1 MVYRPSI
8 DDRLCFVLMPF
19 REPFNQYYEQI
30 IKPAA
35 EDAGLEALRADAI
48 YGTRSIIKDVWEKIW
63 RAKVIIADVTDKNPN
78 VNYELGIC
86 HTLGVPTILV
96 TRRMEDVPFDYRHRR
111 CIVYNT
117 DEVKWDQKL
126 REALRR
132 TIEAV
137 LGGQEGEEELTW
149 PYDTLKASQP
159 ATIETLL
166 ASGNPREF
174 VIRGTQTARRIVAK
188 AFGPAGTSYSV
199 SIGNQE
205 ARPYKQGSKIV
216 QGVRPINP
224 LERRGVK
231 QMQWV
236 VQEVNDAVG
245 DGTKT
250 GVLLAQEMMEGGS
263 KLLDKGFQ
271 HRDVING
278 MRMAVDR
285 AVEELRRSA
294 GVVRDEELRKV
305 AATAAMSDEIG
316 ELVAKAFE
324 TVGKD
329 GVITVEQSRLPETEL
344 DVVEGMEFDR
354 GYLSQYFITN
364 PITNEAILENPLILV
379 HERKISSMTSFLP
392 LLEEVAKRGQPF
404 LIIAEDVEGEALST
418 LVVNKLRGTL
428 QVAAVKAPG
437 AGDRRKAILEDIAI
451 LTGGKSIS
459 DDLGLRLEQVDI
471 SDLGTAKQVRVT
483 SESTT
488 IIEGGGE
495 EAAILGRINAIRAQ
509 IEEVTSPFTREILQE
524 RLAMMV
530 GGVAV
535 IRVGGA
541 SEIDISEKSY
551 RYITALHSARSA
563 VQEGWVAGGGI
574 TLYRLSKLL
583 GELAVKGE
591 AEAEGVGVVIK
602 ALESPL
608 MHLIEN
614 TKISPTSAIHEI
626 NQARDE
632 AVGFNANSRAV
643 EDLIKAGVLDSV
655 KVLRVVLEIAFSYSK
670 SVLETDEWDLEEP
683 GSPSVDESPH

>member
-1 MVYRPSI
+1 
-8 DDRLCFVLMPF
+8 
-19 REPFNQYYEQI
+19 
-30 IKPAA
+30 
-35 EDAGLEALRADAI
+35 
-48 YGTRSIIKDVWEKIW
+48 
-63 RAKVIIADVTDKNPN
+63 
-78 VNYELGIC
+78 
-86 HTLGVPTILV
+86 
-96 TRRMEDVPFDYRHRR
+96 
-111 CIVYNT
+111 
-117 DEVKWDQKL
+117 
-126 REALRR
+126 
-132 TIEAV
+132 
-137 LGGQEGEEELTW
+137 
-149 PYDTLKASQP
+149 
-159 ATIETLL
+159 
-166 ASGNPREF
+166 
-174 VIRGTQTARRIVAK
+174 
-188 AFGPAGTSYSV
+188 
-199 SIGNQE
+199 
-205 ARPYKQGSKIV
+205 
-216 QGVRPINP
+216 
-224 LERRGVK
+224 
-231 QMQWV
+231 
-236 VQEVNDAVG
+236 
-245 DGTKT
+245 
-250 GVLLAQEMMEGGS
+250 
-263 KLLDKGFQ
+263 
-271 HRDVING
+271 
-278 MRMAVDR
+278 MAVDR
-285 AVEELRRSA
+285 AVEELRRCA
-294 GVVRDEELRKV
+294 RVVRDEELRKV

-428 QVAAVKAPG
+428 QVVAVKAPG

-524 RLAMMV
+524 RVARMV

-541 SEIDISEKSY
+541 SEIDISEKAY

-563 VQEGWVAGGGI
+563 VQEGWVAGGGL

-583 GELAVKGE
+583 GEFAAVKGE
-591 AEAEGVGVVIK
+591 AEAAGVGVVIK
-602 ALESPL
+602 ALEAPL

-626 NQARDE
+626 NQGRDE